1 MNESQHAQLK
11 RVSRREFLALAGGL
25 ASVATLAAC
34 APGVAPGGAPGG
46 GSTAEPEVRF
56 MHPLDPVMVDPA
68 NKLFAKFE
76 AEHHIKIKYE
86 PLPGEDFSQKVVAA
100 MAAGTAPD
108 VIWGWGPHMRLFI
121 EKEGTLNLDPFI
133 EKDFTKD
140 VINDFVES
148 QWKMLQWKNQQHGL
162 PQYCGIWGWYY
173 NKRIFDAAGV
183 PYPTKDMDATTM
195 LEAAQKLTKRAAD
208 GKPEQLGI
216 DIFYALEF
224 TVSTHIWSWGGEVH
238 DPNNNRIC
246 KLDDPVAME
255 AMQWLADL
263 RWKHKV
269 TSTPAEFD
277 AMKTIGWGLFAT
289 DKVATKCDGSWA
301 LNVWLE
307 TVGNKFDWDVF
318 PQYKGPGKGKAQT
331 FHTTDTW
338 VVYNKTKNP
347 DAAWAWLKF
356 ATDKEWQRMQME
368 TRLIQPARK
377 SLGPEWADIVRKKLV
392 AVNPKLEK
400 VDLQVFIDGFTNARP
415 MVQFAEHT
423 KAMEILNPV
432 FQQIY
437 ETGKGTVQDLIPE
450 ATKKVNDLLAKQG

>member
-1 MNESQHAQLK
+1 MNEKQHAQGGRL
-11 RVSRREFLALAGGL
+11 SRRQFLALAGG
-25 ASVATLAAC
+25 VAGTLTLAAC
-34 APGVAPGGAPGG
+34 APGVGPGAAAG
-46 GSTAEPEVRF
+46 GSAAEPEVRF

-76 AEHHIKIKYE
+76 GEKHIKIKYE
-86 PLPGEDFSQKVVAA
+86 PLPSDDFAQKVVAA

-162 PQYCGIWGWYY
+162 PQYCGIWAWYY
-173 NKRIFDAAGV
+173 NKRIFDEAGV
-183 PYPTKDMDATTM
+183 PYPTKDSDATAILDTT
-195 LEAAQKLTKRAAD
+195 QKLTKRGAD
-208 GKPEQLGI
+208 GKPEQLGL

-224 TVSTHIWSWGGEVH
+224 TLSTHIWSWGGEVH
-238 DPNNNRIC
+238 DPNDNRIC
-246 KLDDPVAME
+246 KLDEPIAME

-277 AMKTIGWGLFAT
+277 AMKTVGWGLFAT
-289 DKVATKCDGSWA
+289 DKAAIKCDGSWA
-301 LNVWLE
+301 LNVWLD
-307 TVGNKFDWDVF
+307 TVGTKFDWDVF
-318 PQYKGPGKGKAQT
+318 PQYKGPDKGKGQT

-338 VVYNKTKNP
+338 VIYNKTKNP
-347 DAAWAWLKF
+347 DAAWAWLQF

-377 SLGPEWADIVRKKLV
+377 SLAPEWTDIVRKKLA

-400 VDLQVFIDGFTNARP
+400 VDLQIFLDGFTNARP

-437 ETGKGTVQDLIPE
+437 ETGKGTVQDLIPA
-450 ATKKVNDLLAKQG
+450 ATKKVNDLLAKPA